1 MGKSKIKLELSYEEV
16 KMIRKSLD
24 EHSEALK
31 CVAKAIVSCKNPT
44 RECKKQAREHL
55 YEAEELR
62 KLKHKI
68 TYQEMTNQDDK

>member
-16 KMIRKSLD
+16 KIIRKSLD
-24 EHSEALK
+24 EYSEALK
-31 CVAKAIVSCKNPT
+31 CVARAIESCKNPT
-44 RECKKQAREHL
+44 IKCKERAREKL

-68 TYQEMTNQDDK
+68 AYQEMTNQDDK